1 MSNKRSG
8 YIQNLTLKRKKKT
21 VGTTFRSQLQDSPT
35 SSQNVLEFGERSREV
50 FHEYAVSKS
59 PIKVNLFK
67 NGKYNS
73 LIYDEKS
80 TCTPASNKNV
90 PFTIMDLEDDPF
102 DQSSMMSIVKYL
114 NNASLDNKKY
124 FTVTGKIFLIP
135 ETK

>member
-35 SSQNVLEFGERSREV
+35 SLQNVLEFGERSREV

-59 PIKVNLFK
+59 PIKVNRFK

-80 TCTPASNKNV
+80 TCTPASNKDV
-90 PFTIMDLEDDPF
+90 PFTIMDLEEDPF

-135 ETK
+135 ETR